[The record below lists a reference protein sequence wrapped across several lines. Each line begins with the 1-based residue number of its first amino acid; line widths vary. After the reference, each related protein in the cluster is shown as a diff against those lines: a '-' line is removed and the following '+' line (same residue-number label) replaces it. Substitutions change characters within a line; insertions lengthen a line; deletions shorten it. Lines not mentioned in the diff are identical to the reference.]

1 MLISDSRLLLQY
13 LAQKDNRAYRHLY
26 QVYYTGLKILAR
38 GILKDERIAD
48 DLVQDVFISLLGCS
62 HDFSS
67 VDEVK
72 NFLYSALKNKCI
84 DYLRKEKLH
93 IKYTQE
99 VTHANEHLEDF
110 WEKVLE
116 EEVYVKLMTAINM
129 LPPQCRLV
137 MLLSLEGLKIFEIA
151 GRLQIS
157 EATVKEHKKVGKS
170 KLLQLLHGSFLSILI
185 FSL

>member
-1 MLISDSRLLLQY
+1 MLISDSKLLLKY

-26 QVYYTGLKILAR
+26 KVYYTGLKILAK

-48 DLVQDVFISLLGCS
+48 DLVQEVFIALLECS
-62 HDFSS
+62 YDFISI
-67 VDEVK
+67 DEVK
-72 NFLYSALKNKCI
+72 SFLYKALKNKCI

-99 VTHANEHLEDF
+99 VVYADEHLEDF

-116 EEVYVKLMTAINM
+116 EEVYVKLMTAIQA

-137 MLLSLEGLKIFEIA
+137 MLSTLEGLKISEIA
-151 GRLQIS
+151 ENLQIS
-157 EATVKEHKKVGKS
+157 IATVKEHKKSGKH
-170 KLLQLLHGSFLSILI
+170 KLLQSLNDSFLSVLI

>member
-1 MLISDSRLLLQY
+1 MIISDSKLLLKY

-26 QVYYTGLKILAR
+26 QVYYTGLKILAK

-48 DLVQDVFISLLGCS
+48 DLVQEVFIALLECS
-62 HDFSS
+62 HDFVS

-72 NFLYSALKNKCI
+72 NFLYSALKNRCI

-93 IKYTQE
+93 NKYTDE
-99 VTHANEHLEDF
+99 VTYANDQLEDF

-116 EEVYVKLMTAINM
+116 EEVYVKLMTAINT

-137 MLLSLEGLKIFEIA
+137 MLLSLEGLKISDIA
-151 GRLQIS
+151 KRMEIS
-157 EATVKEHKKVGKS
+157 EATVKEHKKVGKR
-170 KLLQLLHGSFLSILI
+170 KLSQMLNNSFLSVLI

>member
-1 MLISDSRLLLQY
+1 MLISDSKLLLKY

-26 QVYYTGLKILAR
+26 RVYYTGLKILAK

-48 DLVQDVFISLLGCS
+48 DLVQEVFIALLECS

-72 NFLYSALKNKCI
+72 SFLYAALRNRCI
-84 DYLRKEKLH
+84 DYLRREKLH
-93 IKYTQE
+93 NKYAQE
-99 VTHANEHLEDF
+99 VVHANEQLEDF

-116 EEVYVKLMTAINM
+116 EEVYIKLMAAINT
-129 LPPQCRLV
+129 LPTQCRLV
-137 MLLSLEGLKIFEIA
+137 MLLSLEGLKIAEIA
-151 GRLQIS
+151 NRMQIS
-157 EATVKEHKKVGKS
+157 EATVKEHKKVGKR
-170 KLLQLLHGSFLSILI
+170 KLLQQLNHSFLSILV